1 MAGFIGMDPAAV
13 RSLAGQLNAKADEIR
28 TIAANLSSTLDS
40 TQWVGNDA
48 TNFRSDW
55 SSSHRTQLMNVA
67 DALSDASTRATSNAE
82 AQEQASNA

>member
-1 MAGFIGMDPAAV
+1 MAGFVGMDPAAV

-28 TIAANLSSTLDS
+28 TIAANLSSTLDG

-55 SSSHRTQLMNVA
+55 NSSHRTQLMHVA
-67 DALSDASTRATSNAE
+67 DALSEASTRATSNAE
-82 AQEQASNA
+82 QQEQASNV